1 MLNQVK
7 AKTMTGNTLKK
18 LILSEGLSVAEVARR
33 LGTSQ
38 QNLTCAL
45 AKDDI
50 KTGLLERVAGA
61 MNRPLSFFYGEAFG
75 PVQSVGDNNTQ
86 VTQVAGNYSNAPDS
100 NVLEILKMKDEQLL
114 LTIKQVSKA
123 QEQMDRVLDRFCG
136 ATSSEDPAGM

>member
-100 NVLEILKMKDEQLL
+100 NILEILKMKDEQLL
-114 LTIKQVSKA
+114 LTIRQVSKA

-136 ATSSEDPAGM
+136 ASCSVNPEGI

>member
-1 MLNQVK
+1 
-7 AKTMTGNTLKK
+7 MTGNTLKK

-33 LGTSQ
+33 IGTSQ

-50 KTGLLERVAGA
+50 RTGLLERVAEA
-61 MNRPLSFFYGEAFG
+61 MGRPLSFFYGGAFG

-86 VTQVAGNYSNAPDS
+86 VTQVAGNYSGAPDS
-100 NVLEILKMKDEQLL
+100 DVLEILKMKDEQLL

-136 ATSSEDPAGM
+136 PKESEDATEN